1 MSASAWV
8 LTVMLVMA
16 DGSGTAVLM
25 DGNTGA
31 MPEFPNSADCNTHLI
46 QIAEQVGVGTN
57 PKVDW
62 EKSVLRCEPK
72 QD

>member
-8 LTVMLVMA
+8 LTVILTMA

-31 MPEFPNSADCNTHLI
+31 MPEFPNSADCNTALVE
-46 QIAEQVGVGTN
+46 IAEQVGIGTN
-57 PKVDW
+57 TKIDW
-62 EKSVLRCEPK
+62 EKSTIRCEPK
-72 QD
+72 S